1 MGSKRAAFMTIAVKT
16 YSGYK
21 ADERPETIQF
31 KDRSTRVLEILDQ
44 WYSPGSQYFKV
55 RAEDLYIYLLKH
67 DIGQDTWT
75 LEYLEK
81 SGCDN

>member
-1 MGSKRAAFMTIAVKT
+1 MQDVHKSVILLDHNEAPQAVEGIERADI
-16 YSGYK
+16 
-21 ADERPETIQF
+21 
-31 KDRSTRVLEILDQ
+31 LEIIDQ

-55 RAEDLYIYLLKH
+55 KAEDLYIYLLKH

-81 SGCDN
+81 SASDS